1 MTPPYLTPRLH
12 RLADPEPAPGAAGLV
27 ALEVRLGTGR
37 PVRYELEGAEFT
49 IGAAPDCDVRLPG
62 ADTPPC
68 VCAVARTADALF
80 VRRLDPAFPVLWN
93 DRFLPLDTPTRLNH
107 GDRVAV
113 GPLDVTVHLA
123 GVYLHP
129 DLSTPAPTPTA
140 DVRPP
145 RFGPHAPPARPEPPP
160 TYGPD
165 ATAQLAEVAH
175 ARAEL
180 QRERDDL
187 AAQAAELES
196 DRVLWYRRRQE
207 MEAEHARPP
216 AGSAPGHAENLAG
229 REAELERFREEL
241 TKLREQLVAQYQE
254 RRDQLAQ
261 MNAAVAGA
269 SADLNTRRDRLDRE
283 TGELAA
289 ARRALDAEHRDRTA
303 TLEREAERFRAE
315 FVEAETGKI
324 EESLLARPTAD
335 GRTLAEREA
344 EVQREAARL
353 RTEREQFAAELVR
366 LERRQTTFDEQQG
379 DQDRRAA
386 EIDERA
392 DRLARDAAE
401 FREQLDLAAAEQG
414 RLAHDAGRHDT
425 RAADLDARAAALAGR
440 SAQLD
445 AQQATLAVV
454 HAALDRQRDDL
465 NQLSAALAADRA
477 RLDGAQR
484 DLDDRLRD
492 TEQAHVALSG
502 ERDDHAGRAVRVRER
517 ERFLAATVAEI
528 DGHKTAVAAEAARLH
543 AKEDELNRRTGE
555 LAGQTATL
563 QAKAE
568 QLAAL
573 QERLDADR
581 QGVLARAAA
590 LAEADAARQTFQEQL
605 RRRAED
611 LAARGKALD
620 EAGHRLTAEKADLDA
635 TRAGLAGERD
645 HLTGLMASNT
655 GELSVQAGEL
665 QRQAAD
671 LTAREANLERQS
683 ARLREVGKL
692 VATQKRELAGERQAW
707 LAERAADREREAT
720 ARTEFEAFHTRAT
733 AEMQVLQREAP
744 ALHDRTRQALDR
756 LTSARDVL
764 RGHLGELHAYAGQSR
779 DDLRAE
785 AVKLDE
791 REQTLEKARA
801 EHRLAVTEFRQQ
813 LLEWQ
818 AKLADAKAQL
828 ARGESAA
835 EARSTEVAVAARQV
849 DESTLALAR
858 QAEELRAEREAVAG
872 RRGEV
877 EVHLNDL
884 REWYRRKLK
893 ELVAGRVAEADTG
906 AVLLPL
912 TARDPHDDPEPGDR
926 QLGERLRALDL
937 VDADTLTTLWG
948 EARRQRRTLRT
959 VLLAGG
965 AVTLYQLAM
974 MEAGNLGSLMLGRLR
989 VLDRLRVTP
998 REVVYRVI
1006 DPERGGG
1013 PTRGVFTLRH
1023 LAEAEMDDAVRPDEF
1038 RQMFT
1043 AARDAAHPNLA
1054 GTVEVLEL
1062 HNRPAALLD
1071 YAPGLPSSDWPADA
1085 ATPGAWV
1092 KLVLEAARGLDAAHR
1107 HGLTHGRISSE
1118 SFVLTA
1124 AGDVKVVGVGEPM
1137 WLSTGMATALDPTP
1151 EADLRALGQVAY
1163 GWSQLGQPA
1172 GKRRARSKGLPESLG
1187 AVVRRL
1193 EADPETPMADTASG
1207 AVPYRTAA
1215 DLVHDLTRLAAIFPC
1230 PADAQAGLIE
1240 AVTASL
1246 GPVRQSA

>member
-12 RLADPEPAPGAAGLV
+12 RLADPGPPGPGAPGLV

-49 IGAAPDCDVRLPG
+49 VGAAADCDVRLPG
-62 ADTPPC
+62 ADTPAR
-68 VCAVARTADALF
+68 VCTVARTADALF
-80 VRRLDPAFPVLWN
+80 ARRLDPAYPVLWN
-93 DRFLPLDTPTRLNH
+93 DRFLALDTPTRLGH

-129 DLSTPAPTPTA
+129 DLGTPGPDPHAG
-140 DVRPP
+140 VRPP
-145 RFGPHAPPARPEPPP
+145 RPDPHAPTPHPEPPP

-165 ATAQLAEVAH
+165 ATAQLEEVAQ
-175 ARAEL
+175 AREQL

-187 AAQAAELES
+187 AAQARELEQ

-207 MEAEHARPP
+207 MEAEAARPP
-216 AGSAPGHAENLAG
+216 ADDGHAADLSA
-229 REAELERFREEL
+229 REAELERFRDEL
-241 TKLREQLVAQYQE
+241 TKLRAQLVEQYQE
-254 RRDQLAQ
+254 RRDELAQ
-261 MNAAVAGA
+261 KHAAFEERQREQDRVA
-269 SADLNTRRDRLDRE
+269 
-283 TGELAA
+283 
-289 ARRALDAEHRDRTA
+289 
-303 TLEREAERFRAE
+303 
-315 FVEAETGKI
+315 
-324 EESLLARPTAD
+324 
-335 GRTLAEREA
+335 A
-344 EVQREAARL
+344 EV
-353 RTEREQFAAELVR
+353 
-366 LERRQTTFDEQQG
+366 D
-379 DQDRRAA
+379 DRAA
-386 EIDERA
+386 
-392 DRLARDAAE
+392 RLARDSQE

-414 RLAHDAGRHDT
+414 RLSHDADRHAAHAAELDALSAT
-425 RAADLDARAAALAGR
+425 LAERAAK
-440 SAQLD
+440 LD

-454 HAALDRQRDDL
+454 NAALERQRDE
-465 NQLSAALAADRA
+465 SPPPAEADA
-477 RLDGAQR
+477 EAQR
-484 DLDDRLRD
+484 W
-492 TEQAHVALSG
+492 
-502 ERDDHAGRAVRVRER
+502 
-517 ERFLAATVAEI
+517 
-528 DGHKTAVAAEAARLH
+528 H
-543 AKEDELNRRTGE
+543 AKEEELDRRTGE

-581 QGVLARAAA
+581 EAVAARAAA

-605 RRRAED
+605 RRRAEE
-611 LAARGKALD
+611 LAARGKSLD
-620 EAGHRLTAEKADLDA
+620 EAGQRLNAERGELDA
-635 TRAGLAGERD
+635 ARATLNGEREQ
-645 HLTGLMASNT
+645 LSGLMASNS
-655 GELSVQAGEL
+655 GELGVRAE
-665 QRQAAD
+665 D
-671 LTAREANLERQS
+671 LAAREANLERQS

-692 VATQKRELAGERQAW
+692 VAAQKRELATERQAW
-707 LAERAADREREAT
+707 LAERV
-720 ARTEFEAFHTRAT
+720 EFEASHARAT
-733 AEMQVLQREAP
+733 AEMQVLQRESP
-744 ALHDRTRQALDR
+744 ALHDRARQALDR

-764 RGHLGELHAYAGQSR
+764 RGHLSELHAYAGQSR
-779 DDLRAE
+779 DELRAE
-785 AVKLDE
+785 ALKLDD
-791 REQTLEKARA
+791 REQTLEKARG

-818 AKLADAKAQL
+818 AKLAEARHHV

-835 EARSTEVAVAARQV
+835 EARYTEVAAVARQV

-858 QAEELRAEREAVAG
+858 QAEALRAEREAVAEK
-872 RRGEV
+872 RGEV

-893 ELVAGRVAEADTG
+893 ELVAGRAAGHDGT
-906 AVLLPL
+906 ATILPL
-912 TARDPHDDPEPGDR
+912 QSRDPHDDPEPGDR

-959 VLLAGG
+959 VLLGGG

-998 REVVYRVI
+998 REVVYRVH
-1006 DPERGGG
+1006 DPERAGG
-1013 PTRGVFTLRH
+1013 PTRGLFTLRH

-1062 HNRPAALLD
+1062 HNRPAALLEFV
-1071 YAPGLPSSDWPADA
+1071 PGLPASDWPAEA
-1085 ATPGAWV
+1085 AVPGAWV
-1092 KLVLEAARGLDAAHR
+1092 QLVLEAARGLDAAHR

-1124 AGDVKVVGVGEPM
+1124 AGEVKVVGVGEPM
-1137 WLSTGMATALDPTP
+1137 WLSTGMAAALDPTP

-1163 GWSQLGQPA
+1163 GWSQLGQPG
-1172 GKRRARSKGLPESLG
+1172 GKRRARGKGFPESLG

-1230 PADAQAGLIE
+1230 PPEAHASLVE
-1240 AVTASL
+1240 AVAESL